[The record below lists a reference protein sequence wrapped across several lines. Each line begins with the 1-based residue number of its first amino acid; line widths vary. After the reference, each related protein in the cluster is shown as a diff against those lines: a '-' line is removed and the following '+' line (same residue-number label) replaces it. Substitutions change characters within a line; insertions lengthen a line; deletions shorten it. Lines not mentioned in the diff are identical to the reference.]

1 MHDQVISLWKNFG
14 LENDQAMLDNLKV
27 PGESMG
33 AFKLG
38 PILKR
43 QEVHQMQ
50 GGYSNK
56 MRLEDMMEVI
66 LYHP

>member
-38 PILKR
+38 PILKC
-43 QEVHQMQ
+43 QEVHQMHD
-50 GGYSNK
+50 GGNFVSSTTKN
-56 MRLEDMMEVI
+56 DNG
-66 LYHP
+66 